1 MTEESSE
8 PPFTLSV
15 WPDFQAPWW
24 QLHLGYS
31 SATPDLQFVTTGLLS
46 LEGLNQS
53 LSAQDGFSA
62 VAAARALL
70 MGDPTRLS
78 TNTWF
83 RDDGQNA
90 SALFELP
97 GSAEAA
103 VLEDR
108 RAATKRIAGLLLLPE
123 PVMAPGGFGGGRA
136 TVGIDFGTTNTAIY
150 MQLGSQE
157 PIPML
162 IQPRHILAYRLAEQS
177 RDQLDAELLPVNPV
191 EVPFQTILRDRL
203 KTLGGQRR
211 PFRDTL
217 IYFAQRRMAAIKT
230 AVGETHDLFANLKWA
245 NDQPARER
253 IQLFLTQAV
262 MLALVEA
269 GARGVEPGELSFR
282 FSFPEAFRPAQ
293 LESFKAAARNAV
305 RLGQLFVSNPAEQGT
320 PSVTP
325 EPTFE
330 TESVATAQYFIHRL
344 STPSTEGL
352 VTFDIGGHTTDVAV
366 VQSQSLSAE
375 HLAWRGSFQL
385 AGQHLLIN
393 HLRQNRGILDQ
404 LAAQQPQL
412 ADLLS
417 ITPERGTASPEAQTL
432 AIELFASSLFG
443 VGSDSQSRG

>member
-1 MTEESSE
+1 
-8 PPFTLSV
+8 
-15 WPDFQAPWW
+15 
-24 QLHLGYS
+24 
-31 SATPDLQFVTTGLLS
+31 
-46 LEGLNQS
+46 
-53 LSAQDGFSA
+53 
-62 VAAARALL
+62 
-70 MGDPTRLS
+70 
-78 TNTWF
+78 
-83 RDDGQNA
+83 
-90 SALFELP
+90 
-97 GSAEAA
+97 
-103 VLEDR
+103 
-108 RAATKRIAGLLLLPE
+108 
-123 PVMAPGGFGGGRA
+123 
-136 TVGIDFGTTNTAIY
+136 

-432 AIELFASSLFG
+432 AIELLASSLFG